1 MFVIVAVFMAE
12 PVSSGALA
20 YVPDDEAGIRSFVE
34 AALDILGIRAQSFSA
49 GLDQLMSTSD
59 VALLD
64 DVPRIGVR
72 QDSR

>member
-12 PVSSGALA
+12 PVSSAALA

-49 GLDQLMSTSD
+49 GLAQLMSTSD